1 MFRCDE
7 QIAVVAAKACEVAD
21 VGEISNEQRVELRF
35 AEQAAELVATFGET
49 SHGVVSGEWLVVGLF
64 RMLSL
69 QCLQLRSILLR
80 MFRVTR
86 EIDFCYGHRLLNYDG
101 KCRHL
106 HGHNGR
112 AVISIEGPELDD
124 RGMVLDF
131 ADIKKAVSTWID
143 DNLDHR
149 MILCREDPVVPILQ
163 EMGEPL
169 YLLDQNPTAENIAK
183 LIFDANVSAGV
194 PIVEVRL
201 WETPRCYATYV
212 PE

>member
-1 MFRCDE
+1 
-7 QIAVVAAKACEVAD
+7 
-21 VGEISNEQRVELRF
+21 
-35 AEQAAELVATFGET
+35 
-49 SHGVVSGEWLVVGLF
+49 
-64 RMLSL
+64 
-69 QCLQLRSILLR
+69 

-86 EIDFCYGHRLLNYDG
+86 EIDFCYGHRLLNYEG

-112 AVISIEGPELDD
+112 AVISIAGEKLDN

-131 ADIKKAVSTWID
+131 SDIKKTVSAWID

-149 MILCREDPVVPILQ
+149 MILNRADPVVPILQ

-169 YLLDQNPTAENIAK
+169 YLIDDNPTAENIAK
-183 LIFDANVSAGV
+183 LIFEQTRLQDV
-194 PIVEVRL
+194 PIIEVRL
-201 WETPRCYATYV
+201 WETPRCYATYT